1 MTTSL
6 RTSLAATGAV
16 LLLLLTGCGA
26 EPDTAAS
33 PAGATEPAET
43 DGGGESPDEGD
54 GAGGQDVDPADFA
67 DDMLAGLEAA
77 TTARVTMTVDAGGQ
91 QFSSDGQL
99 DYTSNPPSMQMAMTM
114 PAMSQ
119 EPLDIR
125 LVDGVMYMN
134 MGAMT
139 QGKFMAIDFN
149 DPANLPPGME
159 GFTDQLDPL
168 SGLGDFEKSISQ
180 VTFVGEED
188 VDGEQLR
195 HYTLTL
201 DTSKAAG
208 FQGLP
213 SGKGV
218 PAEVAYDYWV
228 DGDFLPRRMATSME
242 AGKQSVSMDIRMSD
256 WGKPVDIA
264 APPAKDVFDPSQAPG

>member
-1 MTTSL
+1 M
-6 RTSLAATGAV
+6 RTALAALVAA
-16 LLLLLTGCGA
+16 LLLLLPGCGA

-33 PAGATEPAET
+33 PAGTTEPAET
-43 DGGGESPDEGD
+43 DEGGDSTGEGD
-54 GAGGQDVDPADFA
+54 GADGEEIDPADFA
-67 DDMLAGLEAA
+67 DEMMAGLEAA
-77 TTARVTMTVDAGGQ
+77 TTARVTMSMDAGGQ
-91 QFSSDGQL
+91 QFSADGQL
-99 DYTSNPPSMQMAMTM
+99 DYTSEPPSVQMAMTM

-119 EPLDIR
+119 EPMDVR

-168 SGLGDFEKSISQ
+168 SGFGDFEKSISQ
-180 VTFVGEED
+180 VTFIGEED
-188 VDGEQLR
+188 LDGERVR
-195 HYTLTL
+195 HYELTV

-213 SGKGV
+213 SGKGI
-218 PAEVAYDYWV
+218 PAEITYDYWV
-228 DGDFLPRRMATSME
+228 DDDALPRRMTTVMD
-242 AGKQSVSMDIRMSD
+242 AGKQSVSMDIEMSD
-256 WGKPVDIA
+256 WGKPVDIT
-264 APPAKDVFDPSQAPG
+264 APPAKDVFDPTQASG

>member
-1 MTTSL
+1 M
-6 RTSLAATGAV
+6 RTALAALVAA
-16 LLLLLTGCGA
+16 LLLLLPGCGA
-26 EPDTAAS
+26 EPDTTAP
-33 PAGATEPAET
+33 PAGAGEPAET
-43 DGGGESPDEGD
+43 DQGGDSTGEGD
-54 GAGGQDVDPADFA
+54 SAAGEEIDPADFA
-67 DDMLAGLEAA
+67 DEMVAGLEAA
-77 TTARVTMTVDAGGQ
+77 TTAQVTMTVDAGGQ
-91 QFSSDGQL
+91 QFSADGEL
-99 DYTSNPPSMQMAMTM
+99 DYTSAPPSMQMAMTM

-119 EPLDIR
+119 EPIDIR

-188 VDGEQLR
+188 LHGVQVR
-195 HYTLTL
+195 HYELTV

-213 SGKGV
+213 SGKGL
-218 PAEVAYDYWV
+218 PSEITYDYWV
-228 DGDFLPRRMATSME
+228 GDDSLPHRMATSMD
-242 AGKQSVSMDIRMSD
+242 AGKQSVSMDIEMSD
-256 WGKPVDIA
+256 WGKPVDIK
-264 APPAKDVFDPSQAPG
+264 APPARDVFDPTQAPG